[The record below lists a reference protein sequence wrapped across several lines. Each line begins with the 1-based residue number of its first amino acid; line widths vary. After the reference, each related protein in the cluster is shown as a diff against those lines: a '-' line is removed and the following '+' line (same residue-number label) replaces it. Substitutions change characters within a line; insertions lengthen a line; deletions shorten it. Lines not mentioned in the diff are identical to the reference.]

1 MGSTWNIANNAPKY
15 VADVKKSVERS
26 LHKWQRRQNFQ
37 DGGRSFLNRAQ
48 ILVMSVANIGK
59 GAGPI
64 KKILVPVDGSETSF
78 KAANYAL
85 HLAKAVKAE
94 LVPINI
100 IEDVKQGGA
109 IGLQARYGNVSIVE
123 AFKKAKKRSAE
134 DWLEK
139 IEKSAEK
146 SGVKTRSVILDSK
159 GRNEKKILVDYAKKN
174 RFDLI
179 VIGSK
184 GGSRFKGLWIGGFTN
199 FVVHHSKVPVVIVP

>member
-1 MGSTWNIANNAPKY
+1 
-15 VADVKKSVERS
+15 
-26 LHKWQRRQNFQ
+26 
-37 DGGRSFLNRAQ
+37 
-48 ILVMSVANIGK
+48 MSVANIGK

-134 DWLEK
+134 DWLDK
-139 IEKSAEK
+139 IEKSSEK